1 MTTDDREFARRIEL
15 AEAVDMA
22 AFAAEL
28 AQVAPELR
36 AVTFPLVDGH
46 AVLTGKGMYVNGA
59 LAVGIDR
66 VPTADEFDQWESA
79 CAHVGVAPSFEVHE
93 HSHPDLVPAIEA
105 RGYALEPDSLRT
117 GLVLSQSSYSPRAV
131 SEDIEVV
138 QVTTPSLVETWKELT
153 AAGWGHETPER
164 RAVSDRF
171 TDVAARIQKPGLFLA
186 VERSTGRPIGC
197 ANLSFLGETAL
208 LGGMSTLPA
217 ERGRGVQS
225 ALIQHRLRLAWRSG
239 RSLAATHAKPGE
251 GSIRNLERAGF
262 KPVLTKA
269 TYERPLS
276 NAS

>member
-1 MTTDDREFARRIEL
+1 MDADARELARRIEL

-22 AFAAEL
+22 AFAVEL

-36 AVTFPLVDGH
+36 ATTFPLVDGH

-66 VPTADEFDQWESA
+66 VPTEDEFDQWEAA
-79 CAHVGVAPSFEVHE
+79 CAHVGVAASFEVHE
-93 HSHPDLVPAIEA
+93 HSHPDLVAAVEA
-105 RGYALEPDSLRT
+105 RGYVLDPDSCRT
-117 GLVLSQSSYSPRAV
+117 GLALTQSSYSLRSV
-131 SEDIEVV
+131 DDDIEVV
-138 QVTTPSLVETWKELT
+138 HVTTPALVETWKELT
-153 AAGWGHETPER
+153 AQGWGHETPER

-186 VERSTGRPIGC
+186 VERATGRPIGC

-239 RSLAATHAKPGE
+239 RSLAATHAKPNE
-251 GSIRNLERAGF
+251 GSIRNLQRAGF
-262 KPVLTKA
+262 EPVLTKS
-269 TYERPLS
+269 TYEKPDS
-276 NAS
+276 AAA